1 MDRRGFLR
9 AAGILTG
16 AACVPLP
23 MVPAAG
29 ALVSCP
35 AELRTVALPPFL
47 DLRKYRGWRNYTF
60 TYCPIDKTEVIEKV
74 LACLGKGDE

>member
-47 DLRKYRGWRNYTF
+47 DLRKYTF